1 LILYDFERLNVRC
14 YRFTG
19 ISTGEISQ
27 EYESQM
33 STKLLSTSMDYIRFT
48 VVIVVL
54 ILEAIAALTGIANPW
69 FLSASVATVILA
81 FMNYIDVRS
90 QEWSRY
96 ALLFLVAMICGSIGD
111 FLMADIFRITSIPV
125 LNGIILFGIGHIFY
139 LLGLRDRSHLLLRP
153 SGINQPRLI
162 TKNLVTWL
170 VVCALVILLFV
181 ASVFNPTML
190 ELGFGMLGYGLL
202 LGTVLA
208 FAVTKWF
215 DEFPSSFKFCVSIGF
230 LLFLFSDWLI
240 GVHLMTDPGF
250 LSGPYVG
257 LTYIFGQLLIQLSTM
272 FGAKGT

>member
-1 LILYDFERLNVRC
+1 
-14 YRFTG
+14 
-19 ISTGEISQ
+19 
-27 EYESQM
+27 
-33 STKLLSTSMDYIRFT
+33 MDYIRFT

-54 ILEAIAALTGIANPW
+54 ILEAIAALTGITNPW

-125 LNGIILFGIGHIFY
+125 LNGIMLFGIGHIFY

>member
-1 LILYDFERLNVRC
+1 
-14 YRFTG
+14 
-19 ISTGEISQ
+19 
-27 EYESQM
+27 
-33 STKLLSTSMDYIRFT
+33 
-48 VVIVVL
+48 
-54 ILEAIAALTGIANPW
+54 
-69 FLSASVATVILA
+69 
-81 FMNYIDVRS
+81 
-90 QEWSRY
+90 
-96 ALLFLVAMICGSIGD
+96 
-111 FLMADIFRITSIPV
+111 
-125 LNGIILFGIGHIFY
+125 
-139 LLGLRDRSHLLLRP
+139 
-153 SGINQPRLI
+153 
-162 TKNLVTWL
+162 
-170 VVCALVILLFV
+170 VCALVILLFV